1 MDHEQRIRGL
11 EAQIK
16 EQGLGGVFLS
26 YSRDILYY
34 TGTAQPAYL
43 FVLPDD
49 YRLFVKSGFDFA
61 IEEVFIDKNR
71 MAEERSL
78 QEIWKEIKP
87 RFRETR
93 IGTELDV
100 MPANQLKA
108 LERIFF
114 GFELVD
120 ASPVVL
126 EQRKRKDASEIR
138 MIKKACEVVDNGHRA
153 ILSTLREGVTELEL
167 SAAIENAHRL
177 AGHEGI
183 FFIRQ
188 PDFFMGTGPVSS
200 GPNLLRPSGVVYTI
214 TGVGLSPAVPAGP
227 SRRKIQ
233 KGDPVVVD
241 IPVLVNGYHADQTRT
256 YTLGRATDEI
266 KAMHDILKA
275 IADHLIEGIKAGMR
289 CSRIFELAVERAEE
303 FGVQDA
309 FMNFGK
315 GRRSHIIGH
324 GVGLEL
330 NEPPILSP
338 YDDSTVDEGY
348 VIALDMHMLREDEGV
363 VKLEDMVLVK
373 SDGNEILN
381 KTSRVLFEV
390 G

>member
-11 EAQIK
+11 QNQIK

-26 YSRDILYY
+26 YSRDVFYY

-71 MAEERSL
+71 MTEERSL
-78 QEIWKEIKP
+78 QEIWKEVQP
-87 RFRETR
+87 RLKGTR

-100 MPANQLKA
+100 IPVNQLRA
-108 LERIFF
+108 LENILS

-120 ASPVVL
+120 ATPVVL
-126 EQRKRKDASEIR
+126 EQRKRKDASEIE

-153 ILSTLREGVTELEL
+153 VLSTLKDGVTELEL

-188 PDFFMGTGPVSS
+188 PDFFMGMGPISS

-233 KGDPVVVD
+233 KGDPVMVD

-256 YTLGRATDEI
+256 YTVGRATDET
-266 KAMHDILKA
+266 KAMHDMLKT
-275 IADHLIEGIKAGMR
+275 IADHLIEGIKPGMR
-289 CSRIFELAVERAEE
+289 CSRIFQVAVEKSEKL
-303 FGVQDA
+303 GVADA
-309 FMNFGK
+309 FMNFGR

-338 YDDSTVDEGY
+338 YDDSRVAEGH
-348 VIALDMHMLREDEGV
+348 VIALDMHMLRENEGV

-381 KTSRVLFEV
+381 KTDRVLFEV